1 MTSGMPMK
9 TTTKLLLYTAVAA
22 LLCFPSGA
30 TAQTK
35 TRELRVPYPIGGST
49 SYFWVA
55 YRGGFFEKYGLK
67 VQPIYIRGGRESIQ
81 ALLAKDALIE
91 LQGGSASI
99 GAWAQGAKDLAFIG
113 AVGNKLDYVLVAK
126 PGIRKPE
133 DLKGK
138 RIGISQF
145 GAITDFIVRQSL
157 KQLGLV
163 PERDA
168 AILSVGP
175 QGERWAALMGGHID
189 ASVFQ
194 PPVTLLARKNG
205 FPILIDF
212 SKEDF
217 DYVVSGPI
225 TLRSFIRTDRETVMN
240 FMRGLADGMDFYRDE
255 KNKDKVL
262 RFMGEF
268 YKSNKMEELE
278 ETRRVYSQ
286 VTPGLPI
293 ITAKA
298 IDNAITADKVLSTMN
313 LKGADMLDLSFLQ
326 KLEEERKV
334 KGR

>member
-1 MTSGMPMK
+1 
-9 TTTKLLLYTAVAA
+9 
-22 LLCFPSGA
+22 
-30 TAQTK
+30 
-35 TRELRVPYPIGGST
+35 
-49 SYFWVA
+49 
-55 YRGGFFEKYGLK
+55 
-67 VQPIYIRGGRESIQ
+67 
-81 ALLAKDALIE
+81 LAKDALIE

-99 GAWAQGAKDLAFIG
+99 SAWAQGAKDLAFIG
-113 AVGNKLDYVLVAK
+113 AVGNKLDYVLVSK
-126 PGIRKPE
+126 PSIRSAQ

-138 RIGISQF
+138 KIGISQF

-163 PERDA
+163 PEKDV
-168 AILSVGP
+168 AIISVGP
-175 QGERWAALMGGHID
+175 QGERWAALVGGHID

-194 PPVTLLARKNG
+194 PPMTLLARKNG

-212 SKEDF
+212 SKEDY

-240 FMRGLADGMDFYRDE
+240 FMRGLADGMDFYRDD

-326 KLEEERKV
+326 KLEEERKT

>member
-1 MTSGMPMK
+1 MK
-9 TTTKLLLYTAVAA
+9 KTKLLVRTTIA
-22 LLCFPSGA
+22 LLLLSPCLSFGQAKAP
-30 TAQTK
+30 
-35 TRELRVPYPIGGST
+35 RELKVPYPIGGST

-55 YRGGFFEKYGLK
+55 YRGGFFDKYGLK
-67 VQPIYIRGGRESIQ
+67 IQPIFIRGGRESIQ

-99 GAWAQGAKDLAFIG
+99 SAWAQGAKDLAFIG
-113 AVGNKLDYVLVAK
+113 AVGNKLDYVLVSR
-126 PGIRKPE
+126 PNIRSAQ

-138 RIGISQF
+138 KIGISQF

-163 PERDA
+163 PEKDA
-168 AILSVGP
+168 SIISVGP
-175 QGERWAALMGGHID
+175 QGERWAALIGGHID

-205 FPILIDF
+205 FPVLIDF

-240 FMRGLADGMDFYRDE
+240 FMRGLADGMDFYRDD

-262 RFMGEF
+262 RYMGEF

-278 ETRRVYSQ
+278 ETRRVYTQ

-313 LKGADMLDLSFLQ
+313 LRGADMLDLSFLQ
-326 KLEEERKV
+326 KLEEERKT

>member
-1 MTSGMPMK
+1 
-9 TTTKLLLYTAVAA
+9 
-22 LLCFPSGA
+22 
-30 TAQTK
+30 
-35 TRELRVPYPIGGST
+35 
-49 SYFWVA
+49 
-55 YRGGFFEKYGLK
+55 
-67 VQPIYIRGGRESIQ
+67 
-81 ALLAKDALIE
+81 
-91 LQGGSASI
+91 
-99 GAWAQGAKDLAFIG
+99 
-113 AVGNKLDYVLVAK
+113 VGNKLDYVLVSR
-126 PGIRKPE
+126 PTIRKPQ

-138 RIGISQF
+138 KIGISQF

-163 PERDA
+163 PEKDVSM
-168 AILSVGP
+168 ISVGP
-175 QGERWAALMGGHID
+175 QGERWAALAGGHID

-194 PPVTLLARKNG
+194 PPLTLLARKNG

-225 TLRSFIRTDRETVMN
+225 TLRSFIRAERETVMN
-240 FMRGLADGMDFYRDE
+240 FMRGLADGMDFYRDDR
-255 KNKDKVL
+255 NKEKVL

-268 YKSNKMEELE
+268 YKSDKTEELE

-298 IDNAITADKVLSTMN
+298 IDNAITADKLLSTMN
-313 LKGADMLDLSFLQ
+313 LKGADMLDLSFLH
-326 KLEEERKV
+326 KLEEERKA

>member
-1 MTSGMPMK
+1 MK
-9 TTTKLLLYTAVAA
+9 NMKS
-22 LLCFPSGA
+22 LLCASLVSLFLSPGLSF
-30 TAQTK
+30 AQVK
-35 TRELRVPYPIGGST
+35 APRELRVPYPIGGST

-55 YRGGFFEKYGLK
+55 YRGGFFDKYGLK
-67 VQPIYIRGGRESIQ
+67 IQPIFIRGGRESIQ

-99 GAWAQGAKDLAFIG
+99 SAWAQGAKDLAFIG
-113 AVGNKLDYVLVAK
+113 AVGNKLDYVLVSR
-126 PGIRKPE
+126 PNIRSAQ

-138 RIGISQF
+138 KIGISQF

-163 PERDA
+163 PEKDV
-168 AILSVGP
+168 AIISVGP
-175 QGERWAALMGGHID
+175 QGERWAALIGGHID

-240 FMRGLADGMDFYRDE
+240 FMRGLADGMDFYRDD

-262 RFMGEF
+262 RYMGEF

-313 LKGADMLDLSFLQ
+313 LRGADMLDLSFLQ
-326 KLEEERKV
+326 RLEEERKT